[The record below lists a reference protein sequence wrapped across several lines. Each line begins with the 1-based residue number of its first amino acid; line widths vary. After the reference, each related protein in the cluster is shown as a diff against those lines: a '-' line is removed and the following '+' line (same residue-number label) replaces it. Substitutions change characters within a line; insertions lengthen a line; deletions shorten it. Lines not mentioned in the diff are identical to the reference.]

1 MLGGMEDEDAV
12 IGANIRHLR
21 QVKGMSQTE
30 LAHAMQSAGRSTWH
44 QTTVS
49 RVERGLQPVEYEDA
63 GPLTNI
69 IGDFLE
75 GTEAKARVQE
85 ITAAIQRTFTSPE
98 VQKSM
103 AKFTETMRPRWRATT
118 GKRLPKLREGLDAAR
133 ASAAQ
138 LQQDLDEL
146 DRQLQK
152 FEVIWRDDE
161 GNPKDE
167 ADRGRV
173 NQ

>member
-1 MLGGMEDEDAV
+1 MLGGMEDEDVV
-12 IGANIRHLR
+12 IGANIRRLR

-30 LAHAMQSAGRSTWH
+30 LAHAMQAAGRATWH

-63 GPLTNI
+63 GPLTEI

-75 GTEAKARVQE
+75 GTEVKVRVQE
-85 ITAAIQRTFTSPE
+85 ATATLSRAFASPE
-98 VQKSM
+98 FQETM
-103 AKFTETMRPRWRATT
+103 RKFGETMRPRWRAAT
-118 GKRLPKLREGLDAAR
+118 GGKLPKLREGLDAAR

-146 DRQLQK
+146 DRQLHT
-152 FEVIWRDDE
+152 FEVIWRDDDGE
-161 GNPKDE
+161 PGQGE
-167 ADRGRV
+167 
-173 NQ
+173 